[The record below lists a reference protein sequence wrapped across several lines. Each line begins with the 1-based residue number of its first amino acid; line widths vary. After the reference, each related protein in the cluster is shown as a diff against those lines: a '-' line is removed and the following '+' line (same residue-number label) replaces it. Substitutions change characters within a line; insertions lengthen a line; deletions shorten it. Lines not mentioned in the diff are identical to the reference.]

1 MKFDEVIDKSRDW
14 DGKATYIS
22 ENELFM
28 SQDLTE
34 NEIVIRQINCSKIVD
49 RLLRHSLQNQSKK
62 SSQEEFSFEPDFY
75 GETNYWFKAA
85 LPLKVIALIYLVL
98 YIPIRLVIAVLSLL
112 SPLS

>member
-14 DGKATYIS
+14 DGKAAYIS

-49 RLLRHSLQNQSKK
+49 RLLRQSLLNQSK
-62 SSQEEFSFEPDFY
+62 
-75 GETNYWFKAA
+75 
-85 LPLKVIALIYLVL
+85 
-98 YIPIRLVIAVLSLL
+98 
-112 SPLS
+112 